1 MPILPEDREKYKQFI
16 INRLIDLDSVTYPP
30 ETTVWHYTT
39 GAGLLGII
47 ESGAIYATHVACL
60 NDSTEIRYAVKLYY
74 DALESVRQKS
84 AGDPEAIKFLTRV
97 LEINLDD
104 PKLPRHGSS
113 PYFVACFS
121 NLEDDLPQ
129 WRAYSESGGENGYAI
144 GFHARALYDPIG
156 GLLRVNYDTEKHKAM
171 AARTAEAALQFFRD
185 GLRDKRATTV
195 EQWEEEFIREWSEV
209 TSRLAPVVKDA
220 CFETENEFRLV
231 HGLDASE
238 LPRIKFRQKDTLL
251 SRHLP
256 LSFQDFPRLPIAK
269 VTIGPGRQ
277 QHVSRI
283 SVHALLTQ
291 KGYRNVPV
299 EISQRPLQRT

>member
-30 ETTVWHYTT
+30 ETIVWHYTT
-39 GAGLLGII
+39 GVGLLGII

-84 AGDPEAIKFLTRV
+84 AGDPEAIKFLTKV

-156 GLLRVNYDTEKHKAM
+156 GSCGLTMTRRSIKQWQPELLRRHFSSFATDFEISVQRRSSNGKKSSLESG
-171 AARTAEAALQFFRD
+171 ARSLVASPRSL
-185 GLRDKRATTV
+185 
-195 EQWEEEFIREWSEV
+195 
-209 TSRLAPVVKDA
+209 KDA

-291 KGYRNVPV
+291 KGYRNVPI